1 MNCYCD
7 TGDLPEQ
14 THFGVL
20 GSIHLWS
27 TQKCLL
33 YDREHTKVSSTC
45 HSNIRLLS
53 PNSWSGNIVPKQPG
67 YCESAHKDEARYS
80 RSRCQK
86 KAGINFSVDLGF
98 TVSVV
103 QTLLKTLS

>member
-14 THFGVL
+14 TQFGVL
-20 GSIHLWS
+20 GIIHLWS

-33 YDREHTKVSSTC
+33 YDSEHTKASSIC

-53 PNSWSGNIVPKQPG
+53 PNSRSGKIVPKQSG
-67 YCESAHKDEARYS
+67 YCESAHKDEVRYS

-86 KAGINFSVDLGF
+86 KTGITFSVDLGF
-98 TVSVV
+98 IVSVV
-103 QTLLKTLS
+103 